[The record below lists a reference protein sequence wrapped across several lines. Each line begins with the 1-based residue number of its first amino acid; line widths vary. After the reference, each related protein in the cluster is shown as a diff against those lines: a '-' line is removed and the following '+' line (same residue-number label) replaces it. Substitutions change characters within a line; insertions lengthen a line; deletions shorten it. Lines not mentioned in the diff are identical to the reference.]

1 MNGKRTDHRTRWQK
15 MKARNKILV
24 IVGGAIG
31 AVLLYT
37 LTFYSAKGWQWDSLF
52 PYLFGGG
59 GLEAAITGW
68 ITVTEKKNN
77 KEE

>member
-1 MNGKRTDHRTRWQK
+1 M
-15 MKARNKILV
+15 
-24 IVGGAIG
+24 VGSAISG
-31 AVLLYT
+31 VLLYT
-37 LTFYSAKGWQWDSLF
+37 LVFYSLKGWQWDSLF

>member
-1 MNGKRTDHRTRWQK
+1 
-15 MKARNKILV
+15 MKKLKTRNKILL
-24 IVGGAIG
+24 IIGIAIG

-37 LTFYSAKGWQWDSLF
+37 LVYYSIKGWQWDSLF

-68 ITVTEKKNN
+68 ITVTEKKGKRDENG
-77 KEE
+77 